1 MNDATVSLW
10 SFVAFKVLVIGAV
23 AFLQAAN
30 ADPPLSPVERAA
42 AALHVTA
49 PLPLEANSD

>member
-30 ADPPLSPVERAA
+30 AGTSLTPVERAA
-42 AALHVTA
+42 AALHAAA
-49 PLPLEANSD
+49 PLPLEARSD